1 MSDYQTFTGASDYPR
16 FCLSLDVG
24 SERDHSVLTLLD
36 RKAQYSR
43 GPDGEEMQLPTY
55 DLPFLERF
63 QLRTPYEVIKNRTAE
78 ILHNPL
84 LSTKGCHLLIDA
96 TGVGNPVVQMF
107 QELAPIPV
115 VISSGTS
122 VNALGAGG
130 YSVPKR
136 DIVTSLQAVMQSRR
150 LRIAAGLQDIEQ
162 LKKEIL
168 GFKMRPPT
176 ARGHIAF
183 ESDTESTHDDIV
195 MSLAVAVWYLERLY
209 GYKIPAGIEEVA
221 AYDPLVAYS

>member
-1 MSDYQTFTGASDYPR
+1 MSDYPR

-36 RKAQYSR
+36 RKTQYSR
-43 GPDGEEMQLPTY
+43 GPSGEEINLPTY

-63 QLRTPYEVIKNRTAE
+63 KLRTPYEQIFNRTQE
-78 ILHNPL
+78 VMHNPL
-84 LSTKGCHLLIDA
+84 LSTKGCQLLIDA
-96 TGVGNPVVQMF
+96 TGVGNPIVQMF
-107 QELAPIPV
+107 RKLGPIPI
-115 VISSGTS
+115 VISAGAV
-122 VNALGAGG
+122 VNALSSGG

-150 LRIAAGLQDIEQ
+150 IRIASGLEDIEQ

-176 ARGHIAF
+176 SRGYIAF
-183 ESDTESTHDDIV
+183 ESDTEATHDDIV
-195 MSLAVAVWYLERLY
+195 MSLAVAVWYLEKLY
-209 GYKIPAGIEEVA
+209 GYKIPAGIGDQES
-221 AYDPLVAYS
+221 YDPLEIYA

>member
-1 MSDYQTFTGASDYPR
+1 MSDYPR

-24 SERDHSVLTLLD
+24 SERDHSVLSLIDKKT
-36 RKAQYSR
+36 QYSR
-43 GPDGEEMQLPTY
+43 SPEGEEMQLPTY

-63 QLRTPYEVIKNRTAE
+63 QLRTPYEVIRQRTEA
-78 ILHNPL
+78 ILHNPM
-84 LSTKGCHLLIDA
+84 LSTQGCHLLIDA

-107 QELAPIPV
+107 QDLSPIPV
-115 VISSGTS
+115 VITSGST
-122 VNALGAGG
+122 VNALGSGG

-168 GFKMRPPT
+168 GFKMRPPS
-176 ARGHIAF
+176 ARGYIAF

-195 MSLAVAVWYLERLY
+195 MSLAINIWYLERMY
-209 GYKIPAGIEEVA
+209 GYKIPAALSELQ